1 MVLRDIEI
9 ADPIRSLVRPEILSD
24 PYPTYHRLREQQ
36 PIFFYA
42 PLQSWMLTRFADC
55 ATVLRDS
62 ERFAADWR
70 RAGEEMPPQ
79 AISVQTLD
87 PPEHTAIRRLV
98 MDALRLVDHDAV
110 ARMVAGRVSRL
121 LSNAADRPSI
131 DFIAEVAE
139 PLTAGTIADFLG
151 VPQPELSWF
160 VAVSKTVADGMDA
173 GLWPELG
180 PPAMAARAEL
190 AAFTESWLSDPP
202 PSGVVAHI
210 AAHTNR
216 SGVERTVVANTLRV
230 LLHAGFESASRLC
243 GLAATAL
250 LSKPDLSKLDRP
262 SMPDRLAEPDRL
274 SLFRHA
280 DPALA
285 VDELVRFASPVQATA
300 RVCVTDTQ
308 IADVQISA
316 GQAVTLLLGAAN
328 HDPARF
334 PEPESWQ
341 PNRRA
346 NPHLGFGRGAHSCLG
361 SPFAVLQ
368 ARILFSALATDYPA
382 ARLVG
387 DPVFRPNL
395 TLRGLDRLDVALR

>member
-1 MVLRDIEI
+1 MVLRDIDDDI
-9 ADPIRSLVRPEILSD
+9 DIDDPIRSLVRPDILPD
-24 PYPTYHRLREQQ
+24 PYPTYTRLRDRQ
-36 PIFFYA
+36 PIFFYE
-42 PLQSWMLTRFADC
+42 PLQSWMLTRYADC
-55 ATVLRDS
+55 VAVLRDS

-98 MDALRLVDHDAV
+98 MEALRVVDHDAITRKV
-110 ARMVAGRVSRL
+110 ADRVSQL
-121 LSNAADRPSI
+121 LASAANRPSV

-180 PPAMAARAEL
+180 PPAMSARAEL
-190 AAFTESWLSDPP
+190 AAFTDSWLVDPP
-202 PSGVVAHI
+202 ASGVVAHI
-210 AAHTNR
+210 AVHIDR

-243 GLAATAL
+243 GLAAAVL
-250 LSKPDLSKLDRP
+250 LGEPHRLD
-262 SMPDRLAEPDRL
+262 
-274 SLFRHA
+274 LFRRA
-280 DPALA
+280 DPHLA
-285 VDELVRFASPVQATA
+285 VDELVRFTSPVQATA
-300 RVCVTDTQ
+300 RVCVTDTEL
-308 IADVQISA
+308 DGVRISA

-328 HDPARF
+328 RDPDRF
-334 PEPESWQ
+334 PQPDSWWPE
-341 PNRRA
+341 RRV

-361 SPFAVLQ
+361 SPFAALQ
-368 ARILFSALATDYPA
+368 ARALFSALAAEHPA
-382 ARLVG
+382 ARLVA

-395 TLRGLDRLDVALR
+395 TLRGLDRLDIALR